1 MRSPTDFPAQVLAFA
16 DRHGML
22 PAGST
27 VLCALSGGGD
37 SMALLTCLLT
47 LAKDRGLT
55 VLAAHYNHQLRGAE
69 SQRDEAFV
77 TDWCQKQGIPLTVG
91 RGDVAAQAAQRGKGV
106 EETARAMRYAFL
118 EAAAQTVGADSIATA
133 HNADDNAET
142 LLLHLVRGT
151 GLDGLAGIPP
161 KRGALIRP
169 LLAQTRQEI
178 DAYLGEQRVP
188 FLEDSSNAD
197 PTYARNRIRRDVM
210 PVLRDLNPNFSHRL
224 AANLQHIREDRT
236 FLEELARAAQN
247 PRKEAQGLSLSA
259 RELVDLPRPV
269 AVRAVKQT
277 LAALGRHQISAVH
290 LDRILE
296 LAAGKAPSARLDL
309 PQGLTVHR
317 TYDKVVFTLDRG
329 PEASFSPA
337 AIPGEGTYDL
347 GLWRME
353 VCKTICPAEAL
364 QSPCQWFLRPDS
376 LDFPLTVRP
385 RAAGDHL
392 RLPGRN
398 RKSLKKWYIDEKI
411 PRQDRNA
418 LPVLT
423 DSRGLVAAAGLG
435 PEEARIPSPGEPAIR
450 ITLTKIERT

>member
-16 DRHGML
+16 HRHGML

-47 LAKDRGLT
+47 LAKDRDLT
-55 VLAAHYNHQLRGAE
+55 VLAAHYNHQLRGEE
-69 SQRDEAFV
+69 SLRDETFV
-77 TDWCQKQGIPLTVG
+77 TDWCQKQGVPLTVG

-118 EAAAQTVGADSIATA
+118 EATAQAAGADFIATA

-161 KRGALIRP
+161 TRGSLIRP

-178 DAYLGEQRVP
+178 EAYLTEQQVP

-224 AANLQHIREDRT
+224 AANLQHIREDRA
-236 FLEELARAAQN
+236 FLEGLAQASLV
-247 PRKEAQGLSLSA
+247 PEHHPHGLSLNA
-259 RELVDLPRPV
+259 RALTDLPRPV
-269 AVRAVKQT
+269 AIRGIKHA
-277 LAALGRHQISAVH
+277 LAKVGRHQISAVH
-290 LDRILE
+290 LDQILD
-296 LAAGKAPSARLDL
+296 LAAGEAPSARLDL

-317 TYDKVVFTLDRG
+317 AYDKVVFALEQA
-329 PEASFSPA
+329 PHAPVSPVT
-337 AIPGEGTYDL
+337 IPGEGTYDL

-353 VCKTICPAEAL
+353 VCKTTCPEEVL
-364 QSPCQWFLRPDS
+364 QGPYQWFLRPDF

-385 RAAGDHL
+385 RATGDQL
-392 RLPGRN
+392 RLPGRT
-398 RKSLKKWYIDEKI
+398 RKTLKKWYIDEKI

-423 DSRGLVAAAGLG
+423 DPRGLVAAAGLG
-435 PEEARIPSPGEPAIR
+435 PEEARIASPGEPAIR